1 MEKGER
7 IHDCS
12 LQTLGPAWD
21 RAQPKFWQR
30 PGLGTLTFYQAMFVR
45 ALLRCAAYEIIAWY
59 SCVRSSV
66 RSLINLFRPGVQSI
80 LLLSFRH
87 VTILTGSLKIGEL
100 PTNRYR
106 VSAVGKRGA
115 RCKDLF
121 VFYRLTD
128 QHLQN

>member
-1 MEKGER
+1 
-7 IHDCS
+7 
-12 LQTLGPAWD
+12 
-21 RAQPKFWQR
+21 
-30 PGLGTLTFYQAMFVR
+30 
-45 ALLRCAAYEIIAWY
+45 
-59 SCVRSSV
+59 
-66 RSLINLFRPGVQSI
+66 
-80 LLLSFRH
+80 LSFRH

>member
-1 MEKGER
+1 MTARCKRYDQRG
-7 IHDCS
+7 I
-12 LQTLGPAWD
+12 GPN
-21 RAQPKFWQR
+21 QSFWRR

-106 VSAVGKRGA
+106 VFAVGKRGHA
-115 RCKDLF
+115 VRICLCST
-121 VFYRLTD
+121 V
-128 QHLQN
+128 